1 MSWVS
6 VVGSKGGTGA
16 TTLTW
21 ELAKASAGKD
31 LAVAIDADFAGRRSL
46 AVLAKATEDLDLAR
60 GENPIASVKTAGVM
74 LVELTESFDAALA
87 VSPERSEAL
96 AQTLDV
102 GHSMVYTDVTQP
114 FASATRPYMMRA
126 TRYLLVTPPTLLGI
140 TGARA
145 MINSMVRFN
154 FPKDRIAAVLQ
165 WHAGRLEVSAAE
177 VERNLGIPVIAQ
189 IPPISDR
196 GYRKAIDDLS
206 RALMAL
212 PDLPRADAIVAAT
225 LSSLGERR
233 KTRRSGAMPEPP
245 SSNGAPE
252 KSASRERTNFDVAP
266 VVDESKRDRAA
277 ERRAV
282 LKTQIHVE
290 LGKRI
295 DSLKTS
301 ASSQAEMKKVIED
314 LVSDIIATRK
324 DAGTPEEATQ
334 LRQEVLDEAL
344 GLGPLEDLLQD
355 DSISEIMVNGPGTVY
370 AERKGK
376 LVLTQVQFSSEGQL
390 RQTIDRIITPLGR
403 RVDEASPLV
412 DARLPDGSRVNAII
426 APLTLD
432 GGVLTIRRFG
442 KRRMG
447 IPELLELG
455 ALNEQM
461 SEFLRACVESRM
473 NILVSGGTGSGK
485 TTLLNIMSN
494 FIPDGDRIITIEDAA
509 ELLLGKPHVVRLESR
524 PPNIEGH
531 GEIKIRELVRNSLR
545 MRPDRIVVGDCRGA
559 EALDMLQAMNT
570 GHDGSLTTLHAN
582 SPRDSISRL
591 EILVMMAGFDLPVRA
606 IREQIA
612 SAIDLVIQTARL
624 RDGSRKIMAITEV
637 IGMEGDVVT
646 LQDIVKYDQ
655 RGIDDN
661 GKVIGEFQYTGVQ
674 PRAVHRF
681 DEHGIEYDMRQLSS
695 MAAAGS
701 IW

>member
-1 MSWVS
+1 MSWIA
-6 VVGSKGGTGA
+6 VVGSKGGSGA

-21 ELAKASAGKD
+21 ELAKLSAGSD
-31 LAVAIDADFAGRRSL
+31 PAVAIDADFAGRRSL
-46 AVLAKATEDLDLAR
+46 AVLAKCTEGLDLAR
-60 GENPIASVKTAGVM
+60 GENPVSMIKINGVVA
-74 LVELTESFDAALA
+74 VEMTESFDAALA
-87 VSPERSEAL
+87 VNPEVSETL
-96 AQTLDV
+96 AKTFDS
-102 GHSMVYTDVTQP
+102 GYTMVYADVTQP
-114 FASATRPYMMRA
+114 FASATRPFMMRA

-154 FPKDRIAAVLQ
+154 FPKERIVAVLQ
-165 WHAGRLEVSAAE
+165 WHAGRLEVTAAE
-177 VERNLGIPVIAQ
+177 IERNLGISVIAQ
-189 IPPISDR
+189 IPPVSDR
-196 GYRKAIDDLS
+196 MYHKALDELS
-206 RALMAL
+206 RSLLAL
-212 PDLPRADAIVAAT
+212 PEEQRADSLTSAT
-225 LSSLGERR
+225 HSSLGERR
-233 KTRRSGAMPEPP
+233 KTRRSGGAMPEV
-245 SSNGAPE
+245 SSNGDGARLDPPARQPFNMQAP
-252 KSASRERTNFDVAP
+252 ANDA
-266 VVDESKRDRAA
+266 KRDIAA
-277 ERRAV
+277 EKRAI
-282 LKTQIHVE
+282 LKTEIHAD

-301 ASSQAEMKKVIED
+301 ARSQTEMKKVIED
-314 LVSDIIATRK
+314 LVTEIIADRK
-324 DAGTPEEATQ
+324 NLTPEESTL
-334 LRQEVLDEAL
+334 LRQEILDEAL

-355 DSISEIMVNGPGTVY
+355 DSISEIMVNGPGIVY
-370 AERKGK
+370 AERAGK
-376 LVLTQVQFSSEGQL
+376 LVLTNVRFSSEGQL

-447 IPELLELG
+447 IPDLLELG
-455 ALNEQM
+455 ALTEQM
-461 SEFLRACVESRM
+461 AEFLRACVESRM

-494 FIPDGDRIITIEDAA
+494 FIPDGDRIVTIEDAA

-545 MRPDRIVVGDCRGA
+545 MRPDRIVVGECRGA

-624 RDGSRKIMAITEV
+624 RDGTRKVIAVTEV
-637 IGMEGDVVT
+637 VGMEGEVVT
-646 LQDIVKYDQ
+646 LQDIVKFDQ
-655 RGIDDN
+655 QGIDDN
-661 GKVIGEFQYTGVQ
+661 GKVLGDFQYTGVQ
-674 PRAVHRF
+674 PNAIARF
-681 DEHGIEYDMRQLSS
+681 DEHGVDYDIRQLSTMMQS
-695 MAAAGS
+695 STA
-701 IW
+701 W

>member
-1 MSWVS
+1 MSWIA
-6 VVGSKGGTGA
+6 VVGSKGGSGA

-21 ELAKASAGKD
+21 ELAKMSSGSDPAA
-31 LAVAIDADFAGRRSL
+31 AIDADFAGRRSL
-46 AVLAKATEDLDLAR
+46 AVLAKCTEGLDLAR
-60 GENPIASVKTAGVM
+60 GENPISMVKVNGVM
-74 LVELTESFDAALA
+74 AVEMTESFDAALA
-87 VSPERSEAL
+87 VNPEVSEAL
-96 AQTLDV
+96 AKTFDS
-102 GHSMVYTDVTQP
+102 GYTMVYADVTQP
-114 FASATRPYMMRA
+114 FASATRPFMMRA

-154 FPKDRIAAVLQ
+154 FPKERIVAVLQ
-165 WHAGRLEVSAAE
+165 WHAGRLEVTPAE
-177 VERNLGIPVIAQ
+177 IERNLGISVIAQ
-189 IPPISDR
+189 IPPLSDR
-196 GYRKAIDDLS
+196 MYHKALDELS
-206 RALMAL
+206 RTLLAL
-212 PDLPRADAIVAAT
+212 PEEPRADSLTSAT
-225 LSSLGERR
+225 HSSLGERR
-233 KTRRSGAMPEPP
+233 KTRRSGVAMPEV
-245 SSNGAPE
+245 STNGDGARVDP
-252 KSASRERTNFDVAP
+252 AARQPFNMQAP
-266 VVDESKRDRAA
+266 VTDAKRDIAA
-277 ERRAV
+277 EKRAI
-282 LKTQIHVE
+282 LKTEIHAD

-301 ASSQAEMKKVIED
+301 ARSQAEMKKVIED
-314 LVSDIIATRK
+314 LVTEIIADRK
-324 DAGTPEEATQ
+324 NLTPEESML
-334 LRQEVLDEAL
+334 LRQEILDEAL

-355 DSISEIMVNGPGTVY
+355 DSISEIMVNGPGIVY
-370 AERKGK
+370 AERAGK
-376 LVLTQVQFSSEGQL
+376 LVLTNVRFSSEGQL

-447 IPELLELG
+447 IPDLLELG
-455 ALNEQM
+455 ALTEQM
-461 SEFLRACVESRM
+461 AEFLRACVESRM

-494 FIPDGDRIITIEDAA
+494 FIPDGDRIVTIEDAA

-545 MRPDRIVVGDCRGA
+545 MRPDRIVVGECRGA

-624 RDGSRKIMAITEV
+624 RDGTRKIIAVTEV
-637 IGMEGDVVT
+637 VGMEGEVVT
-646 LQDIVKYDQ
+646 LQDIVKFDQ
-655 RGIDDN
+655 RGVDAN
-661 GKVIGEFQYTGVQ
+661 GKVLGEFQYTGVQ
-674 PRAVHRF
+674 PNAIARF
-681 DEHGIEYDMRQLSS
+681 DEHGIDYDIRQLSTMMQS
-695 MAAAGS
+695 STA
-701 IW
+701 W